1 MPFAIPTLRDLVE
14 RARLSFR
21 AHLPGTDA
29 WLWPNNIGPSAKVMA
44 GLTSEVFGFA
54 DYISR
59 QRLPLTAE
67 KEHLDDH
74 GKMYGLARRIATA
87 ARGQVRFI
95 ATTALTVDD
104 GAIVERSDGVQFRIP
119 SGAAIP
125 GPGELLLEA
134 VAVTNGAATQ
144 SVVGT
149 PLTATS
155 GVTGTAA
162 ISVYTNGF
170 VGGGDIESDESFRA
184 RILFRVRNIPQGGSA
199 ADYVSWATDMP
210 GVTRAYVERNWRGA
224 GTVRVFVLFDN
235 DYPHGIAPQSVLA
248 PVRDYIEALRPAG
261 AIVTVVPPTAFP
273 IDMVVRGLS
282 PDRPAVRNAIVEETS
297 AMFRRVA
304 RPAGGDVELPGI
316 DYLATPQTFSRSW
329 LWQSAAN
336 ASGEKRHEVIAP
348 VVDQVIPAG
357 SIATLNGIQ
366 FAA

>member
-54 DYISR
+54 DYIAR

-74 GKMYGLARRIATA
+74 GKMYGLARRIATP

-95 ATTALTVDD
+95 ATTALTVED
-104 GAIVERSDGVQFRIP
+104 GAIVERSDGVQYRIP
-119 SGAAIP
+119 SGGSIL

-134 VAVTNGAATQ
+134 VAVTNGATTQ

-155 GVTGTAA
+155 GITGAA
-162 ISVYTNGF
+162 TIAVYTNGLI
-170 VGGGDIESDESFRA
+170 GGGDVESDDSFRA
-184 RILFRVRNIPQGGSA
+184 RILFRIRNVPQGGSA
-199 ADYVSWATDMP
+199 ADYVSWATEIP
-210 GVTRAYVERNWRGA
+210 GVTRAYVERTWSGA
-224 GTVRVFVLFDN
+224 GTVRVFALFDN
-235 DYPHGIAPQSVLA
+235 DYPNGIAPQSALA
-248 PVRDYIEALRPAG
+248 PVRDYIEAVRPAG
-261 AIVTVVPPTAFP
+261 AIVTVGSPTAFP
-273 IDMVVRGLS
+273 IDITIQGLV
-282 PDRPAVRNAIVEETS
+282 PDDTSVRNAIVAETRS
-297 AMFRRVA
+297 MFRRIA
-304 RPAGGDVELPGI
+304 RPAGTDVEIRGI
-316 DYLATPQTFSRSW
+316 DYLATPQIFSRSW
-329 LWQSAAN
+329 AWQSAAN
-336 ASGEKRHEVIAP
+336 ASGEKRHVISAP
-348 VVDQVIPAG
+348 VTDPVIPTGAMA
-357 SIATLNGIQ
+357 ILNGIQ